1 MRKEPGSYT
10 SSEAGKGGGW
20 GASVASFDFH
30 VKAIED
36 LAFKK

>member
-1 MRKEPGSYT
+1 MKIKGENEERTRKLDM
-10 SSEAGKGGGW
+10 
-20 GASVASFDFH
+20 ASFDFH